1 MSGPLKLVDA
11 ILCGNDLVVNDAVL
25 DMAPR
30 VKAIAKMGAG
40 LDTVDIAA
48 ATRHNAIVFHTPGAN
63 NQEPAD
69 HTFGLILAVARK
81 IIYCDRILHE
91 NRWEQYSTSWG
102 LEIWQKTLGLI
113 GLGAIGRCVALRAK
127 GFQMKVVAY
136 DPFWPTAFADEQGIE
151 QVKLEELLKVSDI
164 VSIHV
169 PLIPETKWMI
179 DEKALNLMKSSAILI
194 NAARGGIVNETDLYK
209 VLKNGV
215 IAGAGLDVFE
225 NEPPTNS
232 ALLDLD
238 NVVLTL
244 HTAAF
249 TFEGMHNMSIGVV
262 EQLIAYYHG
271 TKPVHIVNP
280 EAWDRAK
287 GLDRFPQFMH
297 FGKFHRLELTDL
309 SESNTVYSYHFYCLF
324 MIRIAVQHNTVLL
337 IRSVNTLWTSFKHHQ
352 QMSWISVAI
361 PTPFS
366 QLCC

>member
-1 MSGPLKLVDA
+1 MEKFTVLIESRPFCAFNDTPMAQLKSSGMDLIDMRGSGIQDPKFVEALNRVDA

-63 NQEPAD
+63 NQAVAD
-69 HTFGLILAVARK
+69 HTFGLILNVARK
-81 IIYCDRILHE
+81 IIYCDRSLRE
-91 NRWEQYSTSWG
+91 NRWEHTKIMG

-238 NVVLTL
+238 NVVLTP

-249 TFEGMHNMSIGVV
+249 TFEGMNNMSIGVV

-271 TKPVHIVNP
+271 DKPVHIVNP
-280 EAWDRAK
+280 AAWDAQK
-287 GLDRFPQFMH
+287 
-297 FGKFHRLELTDL
+297 
-309 SESNTVYSYHFYCLF
+309 
-324 MIRIAVQHNTVLL
+324 A
-337 IRSVNTLWTSFKHHQ
+337 
-352 QMSWISVAI
+352 
-361 PTPFS
+361 
-366 QLCC
+366 